1 MQHLYGD
8 LHVHIG
14 RAGNN
19 RIKVTASKNL
29 DLKSIIFSYAP
40 RKGLD
45 IVGVVDAGSTAVSA
59 EIEDLLKAGH
69 LVEQDK
75 GGLLATNG
83 IMLVTGCEVETS
95 EGFHVIIYFPYMDSI
110 RKLQKYLKTRVN
122 NLVLS
127 TQKVK
132 ATIVDLINLAAVLD
146 GILCLAHAFTPHKG
160 IYGFWTSNIKEKIGE
175 DINHIGVLELGLSAD
190 TDMAD
195 MIEETREFTFL
206 TNSDAHSAANI
217 GREYNQFRVQDKS
230 FQELRYC
237 FKKEQGR
244 RVTANYGMD
253 PLLGKYHRSYCLDC
267 STITGEKPPVT
278 WCHACGS
285 NNLVIGVYDRIA
297 SIRDFQE
304 PHHPLDRPPY
314 KYRVPL
320 KELPGVGPRTIE
332 KLLKVF
338 SNEIYVAENAP
349 IQAIARITGNPVA
362 QLIEGMRAGRLLIS
376 SGGGGFYGK
385 VKKPN
390 NYQ

>member
-1 MQHLYGD
+1 MQHLFGD

-19 RIKVTASKNL
+19 RIKITASKSL

-40 RKGLD
+40 RKGLG

-59 EIEDLLKAGH
+59 EIEELLEAGH
-69 LVEQDK
+69 LIEQEK
-75 GGLLATNG
+75 GGLLAANG
-83 IMLVTGCEVETS
+83 ILLITGCEVETS
-95 EGFHVIIYFPYMDSI
+95 EGFHVIIYLPYMDSI

-132 ATIVDLINLAAVLD
+132 ATVVDLINLAAVLD

-195 MIEETREFTFL
+195 MIEETRNFTFL

-237 FKKEQGR
+237 FKKEHGR

-267 STITGEKPPVT
+267 STITSEKPPVT
-278 WCHACGS
+278 WCHTCGS
-285 NNLVIGVYDRIA
+285 NNLVMGVYDRIA
-297 SIRDFQE
+297 LIRDFQE

-314 KYRVPL
+314 NYRVPL
-320 KELPGVGPRTIE
+320 KDLPGVGPRAME
-332 KLLKVF
+332 KLLNVF
-338 SNEIYVAENAP
+338 PNEIYVTENAP
-349 IQAIARITGNPVA
+349 VKAIARITGNPVA

-376 SGGGGFYGK
+376 PGGGGRYGK